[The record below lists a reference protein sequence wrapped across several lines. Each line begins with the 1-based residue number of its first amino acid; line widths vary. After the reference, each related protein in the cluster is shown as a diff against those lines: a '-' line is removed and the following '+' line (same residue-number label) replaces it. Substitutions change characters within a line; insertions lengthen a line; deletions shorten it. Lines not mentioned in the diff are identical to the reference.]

1 MFLLNAGFS
10 ANFQKIIGNI
20 SKMILQGLNMIFG
33 IVSIFLKVI
42 EKHLFK
48 KIRKHEKP
56 KTLIESEINSIRN
69 LVWKA
74 LSNNEISEDKF
85 KKILFETEIYRKKVK
100 TYRKFE
106 EVDLVFDK
114 MLPNKSESFV

>member
-20 SKMILQGLNMIFG
+20 SGMILQGLNMIFG

-42 EKHLFK
+42 EKYLFK

-69 LVWKA
+69 IVWKA

-85 KKILFETEIYRKKVK
+85 
-100 TYRKFE
+100 
-106 EVDLVFDK
+106 
-114 MLPNKSESFV
+114 